1 MFDYRLTSDKLFL
14 LLEKRKIEKVERMDL
29 EIGWTIEYIKSME
42 KVKGRD
48 RVEEKK

>member
-1 MFDYRLTSDKLFL
+1 MRKLK
-14 LLEKRKIEKVERMDL
+14 EWIWKS